1 MGLVVEISINLCME
15 HHYYIYDGKVKKQEG
30 GAGIGLR
37 LSEALGRAFGLWWD
51 GKLLE
56 KLERLGWN
64 QKCSKDTSMM

>member
-1 MGLVVEISINLCME
+1 MVNKGSQR
-15 HHYYIYDGKVKKQEG
+15 DGKVKKQQL

-56 KLERLGWN
+56 KLETELETEN
-64 QKCSKDTSMM
+64 AQKIRR